1 MLNRF
6 SHAKAALPV
15 FAILL
20 MTLASSESVAVQKL
34 DICYNF
40 SCKTKEPIE
49 LSSEEWRSVIG
60 WFYPAATDAVTERE
74 QLRQAVGW
82 LEVVVGRHT
91 PTHKDKGLNLEKN
104 PQFQGQLDCIDE

>member
-1 MLNRF
+1 MLNRL

-91 PTHKDKGLNLEKN
+91 PTHKD
-104 PQFQGQLDCIDE
+104 